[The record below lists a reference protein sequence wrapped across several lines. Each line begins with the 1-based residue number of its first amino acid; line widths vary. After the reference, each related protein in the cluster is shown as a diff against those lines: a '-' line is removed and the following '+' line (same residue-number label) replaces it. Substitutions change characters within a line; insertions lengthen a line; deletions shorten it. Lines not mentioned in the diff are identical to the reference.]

1 MEDAVSFGNR
11 GITSSKPPDSKI
23 PVVIKCFKIKKLSSN
38 EYDDYINSISNG
50 NEVNVPSEKE
60 DN

>member
-1 MEDAVSFGNR
+1 MR
-11 GITSSKPPDSKI
+11 TKQKH
-23 PVVIKCFKIKKLSSN
+23 KIKKLSSN

-50 NEVNVPSEKE
+50 NEVNVPSEKG

>member
-1 MEDAVSFGNR
+1 MR
-11 GITSSKPPDSKI
+11 TKQKH
-23 PVVIKCFKIKKLSSN
+23 KIKKLSSI

-50 NEVNVPSEKE
+50 NDVTVPSEKE